1 MGKNRQRSKMN
12 RNKRHK
18 GIVKNVSNTREI
30 IETENYCSSVAEF
43 SDRINS
49 IYGDMKSKLTSSYE
63 ELSKV
68 DLEITDINHYIEMSK
83 LDAYRGYNA
92 YVMLRDRLVK
102 RRKIKDEIYY
112 LKNMINKSQEFDAK
126 SKGFLMRID
135 HQKYE
140 PRAIGELFK

>member
-1 MGKNRQRSKMN
+1 MGEKRQRSKMN

-18 GIVKNVSNTREI
+18 GITKNVSNTREI

-68 DLEITDINHYIEMSK
+68 DLEISDINHYIEMSK

-92 YVMLRDRLVK
+92 YVMLRERLVK

-140 PRAIGELFK
+140 PRAIGELFE

>member
-1 MGKNRQRSKMN
+1 MGYKKKHN
-12 RNKRHK
+12 
-18 GIVKNVSNTREI
+18 GIVATTANVKNVIKTDD
-30 IETENYCSSVAEF
+30 YCDSVAEF

-68 DLEITDINHYIEMSK
+68 DLEISDINHYIEMSK

-92 YVMLRDRLVK
+92 YVMLRERLVK

-112 LKNMINKSQEFDAK
+112 LKSMITKSQEFDAK
-126 SKGFLMRID
+126 SKGLLMRID

>member
-68 DLEITDINHYIEMSK
+68 DLEISDINHYIEMSK

-92 YVMLRDRLVK
+92 YVMLRERLVK

>member
-1 MGKNRQRSKMN
+1 MGEKRQRSKMN

-18 GIVKNVSNTREI
+18 GIAKNVSNTREI

-49 IYGDMKSKLTSSYE
+49 IYGDMKSKLASSYE

-68 DLEITDINHYIEMSK
+68 DLEISDINHYIEMSK

-92 YVMLRDRLVK
+92 YVMLRERLVK

>member
-1 MGKNRQRSKMN
+1 MGEKRQRSKMN
-12 RNKRHK
+12 RNKRYK
-18 GIVKNVSNTREI
+18 GITNTRKI
-30 IETENYCSSVAEF
+30 IETDNYCSSVAEF

-49 IYGDMKSKLTSSYE
+49 IYGDMKSKLASSYE

-92 YVMLRDRLVK
+92 YVMLRERLVK